1 MAHENIMDLNFRSM
15 KMSIKNAIDLINRN
29 ELKLEY
35 FREKNTEEWDTIA
48 NSEFIESILI
58 RAPMMPIVVHE
69 NNVNLTIIDGL
80 QRMKAIHQ
88 FVNNEFRLGGLN
100 FLHDFDHF
108 NWDDFH
114 RGYQRRIEETYIT
127 LYAIESPRN
136 PALSHRIASKYL

>member
-1 MAHENIMDLNFRSM
+1 MANENIIDLNFRSM
-15 KMSIKNAIDLINRN
+15 NISIFNILDLIEKQ

-48 NSEFIESILI
+48 KSEFIESIFI

-80 QRMKAIHQ
+80 QRLKAIHQ

-100 FLHDFDHF
+100 FLYDFDHF
-108 NWDDFH
+108 NWDDLH
-114 RGYQRRIEETYIT
+114 RSYQRRIEETYIT
-127 LYAIESPRN
+127 LYVIESPRN